1 MITTKTQMVEAHAYS
16 TDKTRSHNEGY
27 KMTHND
33 LLPKIASLY
42 SEIEAVSVKFPEMQK
57 ECRKNS
63 DDFGKQYENTI
74 NENRRLRIA
83 IIGQVKAGKSSF
95 LNTFLF
101 DGEEVLPKAATPKTA
116 NLTII
121 RHDDDCRVEIEFY
134 NQSDWDRLISSADN
148 YRSIKEKYDIWMAD
162 SNKQGKS
169 IPTNPNS
176 SVVASYKAAFEMVET
191 AKKNG
196 LDIASLIA
204 SKRKCI
210 SFEDL
215 TLMRKQ
221 LNEYVG
227 ENGRLTPVTKAVYL
241 YVNEPRLKDL
251 EIVDT
256 PGLNDPVPARTEKTR
271 EILKT
276 TDVAFFLSQTG
287 GSFFDANDVN
297 LLVSQLPSE
306 GINYFVLIGSRYD
319 SALQGCLEAK
329 SLLEAVTEVQKLSSH
344 ADRTLKRF
352 LDGNEYINAEVKA
365 KLLGC
370 LPPIF
375 ISSIMQNFAIKN
387 RSKWDDNETW
397 TYGRLQLLS
406 NKWQDFSLDNDT
418 LLRLA
423 NFSSIVG
430 KYEIVKKDKH
440 KILEQ
445 KVSALAPAAAQKLQE
460 LIRKIRDKSQTAI
473 DILQQKGVADLE
485 WQERQLRKQVE
496 AVKAGIAEVIG
507 DMITACSQKAIEMRA
522 KIREETSGLS
532 RIDERTG
539 TRREWVTKTVAVS
552 GGGACSKTR
561 YEDASYER
569 NVTYSYLTVNDALD
583 NLRSGAIFAEKGIE
597 KMFSDI
603 IEPKK
608 MRIALLKV
616 IRDSL
621 DAEDDSYNPDLFK
634 RIIQDTITQIEFPRV
649 ALDTSSM
656 IEELANMFSQPELI
670 GADLEKLRYELI
682 KAMSHLSSQG
692 IAALESEVTNFKA
705 KLQIIRDT
713 LGNTLIE
720 QSISEIQKLKKEMQ
734 NKEQEIEEYT
744 ACVKSCEQ
752 ISQKVTREIT

>member
-1 MITTKTQMVEAHAYS
+1 MVEAHAYS

-287 GSFFDANDVN
+287 GSFFDNNDVE

-306 GINYFVLIGSRYD
+306 GINYFVLIGSKYD
-319 SALQGCLEAK
+319 SALQNYLDAE
-329 SLLEAVTEVQKLSSH
+329 SLAEVETDLKRRLTSH
-344 ADRTLKRF
+344 ADRTLRKF
-352 LDGNEYINAEVKA
+352 LDSNEYLNPDIKTR
-365 KLLGC
+365 LLAC

-375 ISSIMQNFAIKN
+375 ISSMMHNFAIKEPDN
-387 RSKWDDNETW
+387 WDKSEKKVFEN
-397 TYGRLQLLS
+397 LQ
-406 NKWQDFSLDNDT
+406 NMAMDWQDFSLDKET
-418 LLRLA
+418 LIRIA
-423 NFSSIVG
+423 NISTVSE
-430 KYEIVKKDKH
+430 KYDLVKSEKH
-440 KILEQ
+440 SILEQ
-445 KVSALAPAAAQKLQE
+445 KIAALAPAAVQKLQE
-460 LIRKIRDKSQTAI
+460 LIRKLRDSSQATI
-473 DILQQKGVADLE
+473 DTLQNKGVADLE
-485 WQERQLRKQVE
+485 KQEKHLNKQVGS
-496 AVKAGIAEVIG
+496 VKAGVSEVIG
-507 DMITACSQKAIEMRA
+507 DIINSCGSKVVELKKEMR
-522 KIREETSGLS
+522 EELAELS
-532 RIDERTG
+532 STTEQTG
-539 TRREWVTKTVAVS
+539 TRKETQTRTGYRTKRFLFWSWESSYDYDVEVTVTF
-552 GGGACSKTR
+552 R
-561 YEDASYER
+561 YA
-569 NVTYSYLTVNDALD
+569 TVNNALD
-583 NLRSGAIFAEKGIE
+583 NLRKAAYRTANDIE
-597 KMFSDI
+597 AMFKDLI
-603 IEPKK
+603 DKK
-608 MRIALLKV
+608 ALRLKLLYV
-616 IRDSL
+616 IQDSF
-621 DAEDDSYNPDLFK
+621 DAEDDSYDPDFFK
-634 RIIQDTITQIEFPRV
+634 RVVQEAIEKIEFPSV
-649 ALDTSSM
+649 KINPSTYT
-656 IEELANMFSQPELI
+656 EELANKFPEPQQI
-670 GADLEKLRYELI
+670 EGNADKLNMALANSMNLMGLYIIDNLEREAKSFADKL
-682 KAMSHLSSQG
+682 K
-692 IAALESEVTNFKA
+692 V
-705 KLQIIRDT
+705 IREG
-713 LGNTLIE
+713 LGTTLID
-720 QSISEIQKLKKEMQ
+720 SSLAEITKLKIAMQ
-734 NKEQEIEEYT
+734 NKEREIEEYN
-744 ACVKSCEQ
+744 ACIRSCEQ
-752 ISQKVTREIT
+752 ISQKVSREITLE

>member
-1 MITTKTQMVEAHAYS
+1 MKI
-16 TDKTRSHNEGY
+16 NE
-27 KMTHND
+27 
-33 LLPKIASLY
+33 LPQKIASLY
-42 SEIEAVSVKFPEMQK
+42 SELEAVSVKFPEMQK

-74 NENRRLRIA
+74 NESRRLRIA

-116 NLTII
+116 NLTVI
-121 RHDDDCRVEIEFY
+121 RHSEDCRVEIEFY

-148 YRSIKEKYDIWMAD
+148 YRSIKVKYDVWMAD

-176 SVVASYKAAFEMVET
+176 SVVASFKAAFEMVET

-196 LDIASLIA
+196 LDIASLIE
-204 SKRKCI
+204 SKRKI
-210 SFEDL
+210 INFED
-215 TLMRKQ
+215 TSLMRKQ

-227 ENGRLTPVTKAVYL
+227 EDGKLTPITKAVCL
-241 YVNEPRLKDL
+241 YVNEPRLMDL

-256 PGLNDPVPARTEKTR
+256 PGLNDPVPARTERTR
-271 EILKT
+271 EMLKT

-352 LDGNEYINAEVKA
+352 LDGNEYINSEIKA

-375 ISSIMQNFAIKN
+375 ISSIMQNFAVKD
-387 RSKWDDNETW
+387 RSKWDDNEAW
-397 TYGRLQLLS
+397 TYGRLQVLS
-406 NKWQDFSLDNDT
+406 KKWQDFSLDNET

-423 NFSSIVG
+423 NFSSIAQ
-430 KYEIVKKDKH
+430 KYEIVKNDKH
-440 KILEQ
+440 EILEQ
-445 KVSALAPAAAQKLQE
+445 KVSALAPAAAQKLQM
-460 LIRKIRDKSQTAI
+460 LIQKIKDKSQTSI
-473 DILQQKGVADLE
+473 NILQRESVADLE
-485 WQERQLRKQVE
+485 RQERQLRKQVE
-496 AVKAGIAEVIG
+496 SVKAGIAEVIG

-552 GGGACSKTR
+552 GGGACSRTR

-569 NVTYSYLTVNDALD
+569 NVTYSYLTKNDALD
-583 NLRSGAIFAEKGIE
+583 NLRAGGDFAVNGIE

-603 IEPKK
+603 IEPKQ

-621 DAEDDSYNPDLFK
+621 DAENDSYNPDLFK
-634 RIIQDTITQIEFPRV
+634 RIIQETISQIDFPKVKIDTK
-649 ALDTSSM
+649 SM
-656 IEELANMFSQPELI
+656 MEELANMFSQPELV
-670 GADLEKLRYELI
+670 GADLEKLRYELL
-682 KAMSHLSSQG
+682 KAMGHLCAQG
-692 IAALESEVTNFKA
+692 IEALENEATNFKT

-720 QSISEIQKLKKEMQ
+720 QSISEIQNLKKEML

-752 ISQKVTREIT
+752 IYQKVTREIS